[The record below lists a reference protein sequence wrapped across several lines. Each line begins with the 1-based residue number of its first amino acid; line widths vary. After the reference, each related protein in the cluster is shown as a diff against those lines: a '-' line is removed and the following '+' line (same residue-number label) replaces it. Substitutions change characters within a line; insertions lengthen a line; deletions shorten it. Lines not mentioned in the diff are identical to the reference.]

1 MLLSFVQWLQLTSFF
16 TALRGSANVYPI
28 VMSLHMLG
36 IAFFG
41 GMILMTDMRLLGWAM
56 RKRSISDVVN
66 QFRVPKR
73 WGLLLTATCGFLM
86 FGSKAEEYY
95 YNAFFRAKLI
105 LFALLIVHALVFYRS
120 VYADPAALDR
130 FPTAPAQAK
139 LAAALSLVFWIAVAC
154 CGRGIGY
161 IEPPLDK
168 IHAGVHGASH
178 TRLASSVNPHTRKGQ
193 DHQDVASAST
203 IHSGRAE

>member
-1 MLLSFVQWLQLTSFF
+1 MLLSFVQWLQFTSFF
-16 TALRGSANVYPI
+16 TELRGSAYVYPI
-28 VMSLHMLG
+28 VMSLHMVG

-41 GMILMTDMRLLGWAM
+41 GMILMTDMRLLGWAL
-56 RKRSISDVVN
+56 RKRSISEVIDG
-66 QFRVPKR
+66 FRIPKR

-130 FPTAPAQAK
+130 FPTAPAHAK
-139 LAAALSLVFWIAVAC
+139 LAAALSLVLWIAVAC

-168 IHAGVHGASH
+168 IHAGIPGTTYTQTGA
-178 TRLASSVNPHTRKGQ
+178 Q
-193 DHQDVASAST
+193 
-203 IHSGRAE
+203 

>member
-1 MLLSFVQWLQLTSFF
+1 
-16 TALRGSANVYPI
+16 
-28 VMSLHMLG
+28 MSLHMVG

-41 GMILMTDMRLLGWAM
+41 GMVLMTDMRLLGLSM
-56 RKRSISDVVN
+56 RKRSIADVVD

-73 WGLLLTATCGFLM
+73 WGLLLTVTCGFLM

-105 LFALLIVHALVFYRS
+105 LLGIVVVHELVFRRS
-120 VYADPAALDR
+120 VYANPAALDR
-130 FPTAPAQAK
+130 APSIPGNAK
-139 LAAALSLVFWIAVAC
+139 LAAALSLLLWTAIAC

-168 IHAGVHGASH
+168 IHAQLQLKVHFMKDAA
-178 TRLASSVNPHTRKGQ
+178 LAALRGPNLLKGQ
-193 DHQDVASAST
+193 DH
-203 IHSGRAE
+203 

>member
-1 MLLSFVQWLQLTSFF
+1 MLLSFVQWLQATDFF

-28 VMSLHMLG
+28 VMSLHMVG
-36 IAFFG
+36 IALFG
-41 GMILMTDMRLLGWAM
+41 GMILMTDLRLLGWAM

-73 WGLLLTATCGFLM
+73 WGLLLTATCGILM

-95 YNAFFRAKLI
+95 YNAFFRTKLI
-105 LFALLIVHALVFYRS
+105 LFALVIVQELVFYRS
-120 VYADPAALDR
+120 VYADPAVLDR
-130 FPTAPAQAK
+130 APGIPANAK
-139 LAAALSLVFWIAVAC
+139 LAAAISMLLWTSIAC

-168 IHAGVHGASH
+168 IHAQIHVIH
-178 TRLASSVNPHTRKGQ
+178 N
-193 DHQDVASAST
+193 VALSAWRGPLS
-203 IHSGRAE
+203 